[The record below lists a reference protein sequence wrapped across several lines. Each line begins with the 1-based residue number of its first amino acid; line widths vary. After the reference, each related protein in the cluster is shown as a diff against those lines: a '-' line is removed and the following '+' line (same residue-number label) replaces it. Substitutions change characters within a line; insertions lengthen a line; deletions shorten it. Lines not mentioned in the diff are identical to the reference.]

1 MGTWC
6 RAAQPGATAAAG
18 CTCGS
23 ALPIE
28 DIDMDYSKHSKLQR
42 KLLGLAVASCFGGAL
57 ANPVA
62 PQVATGQA
70 SFSQQGNVFTVANTP
85 NTIINWRSFSIGA
98 DEVTRFVQQGAGSKV
113 LNRITGQD
121 PSRILGSLQSN
132 GQVYLLNP
140 NGVLFGQGARIDVQG
155 LVASSLALSDADFL
169 AGRLH
174 FSGGTGAGK
183 VEHQG
188 QISTGQ
194 GGLVYLVAPQV
205 ENNGIIHAPG
215 GAVML
220 AAGHSVQLVD
230 GANPALQVVVS
241 APDDQALNLG
251 QVVAQGGRIGI
262 FGALVNQR
270 GTASADSAVRGAQGQ
285 VLLRASG
292 RTMVEGGS
300 RTTARGGGEVAVL
313 GPQVGLLGDARVD
326 ASGEEGGGSVLV
338 GGDYRGANAQLPNAR
353 QVYVGKDVVL
363 AADAGGSGQGGKVIV
378 WADDRASV
386 QGSIS
391 ARGGSL
397 GGDGGLVETSAHQL
411 ELGGLR
417 VDAGASQGRR
427 GRWLLDPFDIE
438 VKLAPGVPATL
449 SDVASFFSGPSTGVT
464 ELATSLL
471 NGATADVTLQ
481 ARHDITFVDPV
492 AIGAPGVGLLAQ
504 AGNHIMVKGKL
515 ATNGGMLRLQAN
527 DPASGAATGSGAVKL
542 MAGIETGMGAIE
554 LSGAEIEVGAG
565 VLLAGQEM
573 RWKADSMR
581 IGSGAQIQAANSVSL
596 NPYGASTE
604 IKLGQTSDG
613 TPGVLSLDG
622 AELSSIFTQNLNIGL
637 AQYGGLL
644 SVEGMLDLAGSN
656 AGNAMLTLASSAI
669 AVNGAL
675 KPRSGL
681 YLQSGGAV
689 SGNGSIFAPV
699 LLINAGSVALNG
711 PNQVMGLAASA
722 SGDISFSNIGNLN
735 LTFGN
740 GQVGVQTPGNVTLKA
755 GSLNQDP
762 GTPVR
767 AASLT
772 LDGSGQVNLASGGN
786 LAGSLRAEGVG
797 NLNYVDGGTLEVLA
811 LSQSDAVNSLGFG
824 NLRVRAS
831 DLVVNGAVNGNG
843 KPVQLEGASLR
854 LARTAAVSGGS
865 MLLRATS
872 GSLVS
877 EIGSQLSGGD
887 IGLEANAM
895 SLAGQANAEH
905 SIRVSSIGG
914 AAIRVGGTPTSESG
928 GLVLGNADL
937 GRLVAPNL
945 VIGGFAFDPSGKP
958 VFNAGN
964 ITADQLDLTGSAAL
978 TSLVLQTGGNV
989 DLLGTVKLP
998 AAAGLGAEAGGT
1010 LTNNAMLTAQSIK
1023 VRGGSVVLTGAAGS
1037 GMAADMIGIDSS
1049 GTIELGGNGPTGTPT
1064 TYLGGSGLA
1073 TLATPRLF
1081 ITAANG
1087 MKVGGAV
1094 SMPGRE
1100 LELEARAGLLQV
1112 AAPLQADV
1120 VHLNADAMD
1129 FTADVT
1135 ASLASLT
1142 PATAGHSI
1150 TIGASCGTACLSLT
1164 QLNRI
1169 AAATVGIGNR
1179 DDGSGEPIPG
1189 STPGSKPGTN
1199 AGTTSADTGTSNN
1212 FGAGA
1217 IHIGGAANLN
1227 PLTTRLGLL
1236 TTAGITQDTANAAAA
1251 LKVQE
1256 LGVEAN
1262 GNVQLDHSGNQV
1274 AHIAAVVGSGNF
1286 DFRSGQALS
1295 VVRLQGGSSAKGSG
1309 YDINGIQ
1316 VAGTATLHADGALA
1330 TDGAAIKAN
1339 KLVARSG
1346 ANIGGAAAALQT
1358 FVSELDAESTAT
1370 SGNAAIV
1377 ISNNAG
1383 APAPLTILQLKLAP
1397 GNGGAIALDNYGA
1410 TTLAPGALVNSDSG
1424 DIRLSAHSPLSIYGS
1439 VLSTSG
1445 DILLEAGD
1453 SGSGGDNLLIASG
1466 ALVKS
1471 SQGNVSLLAAT
1482 QVTYPPGSVQAPG
1495 GSIGINGE
1503 TVKPP
1508 ATPPTS
1514 IDQCQLDPTLPG
1526 CQLVLPPTEA
1536 QPSNPVQAAVN
1547 HTIQVIN
1554 SASNGDTA
1562 GQASVASAPDQGKEK
1577 AKKDDK
1583 SDKLSQEKTS
1593 GAKQHEAPAKMYC
1606 N

>member
-1 MGTWC
+1 
-6 RAAQPGATAAAG
+6 
-18 CTCGS
+18 
-23 ALPIE
+23 
-28 DIDMDYSKHSKLQR
+28 MDYSKHSKLQR
-42 KLLGLAVASCFGGAL
+42 KLLGLAIAACFGGAQ

-62 PQVATGQA
+62 PQVAAGQA

-85 NTIINWRSFSIGA
+85 NTIINWRSFSVGA
-98 DEVTRFVQQGAGSKV
+98 DEVTRFVQQGASSKV

-174 FSGGTGAGK
+174 FSGASGAGK
-183 VEHQG
+183 VAHQG
-188 QISTGQ
+188 QLNTGQ

-205 ENNGIIHAPG
+205 ENSGIIHAPG

-230 GANPALQVVVS
+230 GANPALHVVVS

-262 FGALVNQR
+262 FGALVKQR

-292 RTMVEGGS
+292 RSMLEGGS

-313 GPQVGLLGDARVD
+313 GPQVGLIGDARVD

-338 GGDYRGANAQLPNAR
+338 GGDYRGANPQLPNAR

-363 AADAGGSGQGGKVIV
+363 AADAGSSGKGGKVIV
-378 WADDRASV
+378 WADEMASV

-391 ARGGSL
+391 ARGGAL
-397 GGDGGLVETSAHQL
+397 GGDGGLVETSAQRL

-417 VDAGASQGRR
+417 VDAGAPRGRR
-427 GRWLLDPFDIE
+427 GQWLLDPFDIE
-438 VKLAPGVPATL
+438 VKLAPTVPATL
-449 SDVASFFSGPSTGVT
+449 YDVATFFSGPSTGVT
-464 ELATSLL
+464 EIATALL
-471 NGATADVTLQ
+471 NGASADVTLQ
-481 ARHDITFVDPV
+481 ARHDITFADPV
-492 AIGAPGVGLLAQ
+492 AIAAPGVGLLAQ

-542 MAGIETGMGAIE
+542 TAGIETGIGIIE

-581 IGSGAQIQAANSVSL
+581 IGSGAQLQAANSVSL
-596 NPYGASTE
+596 NPYSASTA
-604 IKLGQTSDG
+604 IKLGQVGDG

-622 AELSSIFTQNLNIGL
+622 TELASIATQNLNIGFS
-637 AQYGGLL
+637 QHGGVL
-644 SVEGMLDLAGSN
+644 SVEGMLDLSASN

-669 AVNGAL
+669 ALNGAL

-681 YLQSGGAV
+681 YLQTGGAV
-689 SGNGSIFAPV
+689 SGSGSITAPV

-740 GQVGVQTPGNVTLKA
+740 GLGGVQTPGNVTLKA
-755 GSLNQDP
+755 SSLNQAPDM
-762 GTPVR
+762 PVR

-786 LAGSLRAEGVG
+786 LVGSLRAQGVG
-797 NLNYVDGGTLEVLA
+797 ELNYVDSGTLEVLA
-811 LSQSDAVNSLGFG
+811 LSQSDAPNSAGFG
-824 NLRVRAS
+824 NLHVRANE
-831 DLVVNGAVNGNG
+831 LVVNGPVNGNG
-843 KPVQLEGASLR
+843 KPLQLEGTSLR
-854 LARTAAVSGGS
+854 LAPTASVSGGP

-877 EIGSQLSGGD
+877 ETGSQLSGVD

-895 SLAGQANAEH
+895 SLAGQASAEH

-937 GRLVAPNL
+937 GRLAAPNL
-945 VIGGFAFDPSGKP
+945 VIGGFVFDPSGNP
-958 VFNAGN
+958 VSSAGN
-964 ITADQLDLTGSAAL
+964 ITADQLDLSGSAAL
-978 TSLVLQTGGNV
+978 ASLVLQTGGKV
-989 DLLGTVKLP
+989 DLLGTLKLP

-1010 LTNNAMLTAQSIK
+1010 LSNNAMVSAQSIK
-1023 VRGGSVVLTGAAGS
+1023 LRGGSVVLSGAAGT
-1037 GMAADMIGIDSS
+1037 GMVADMIGIDSAGS
-1049 GTIELGGNGPTGTPT
+1049 IELGGSGPTGTPT

-1087 MKVGGAV
+1087 MKVAGALN
-1094 SMPGRE
+1094 MPGRE

-1112 AAPLQADV
+1112 AAPLQADI

-1135 ASLASLT
+1135 AKLASLT

-1150 TIGASCGTACLSLT
+1150 TIGAACGTACLSLT

-1179 DDGSGEPIPG
+1179 DDGSGEP
-1189 STPGSKPGTN
+1189 TPGTKPGTN
-1199 AGTTSADTGTSNN
+1199 AGSTDTGTSTS

-1236 TTAGITQDTANAAAA
+1236 TTAGITQDAANAAAA

-1256 LGVEAN
+1256 LGIDAG

-1274 AHIAAVVGSGNF
+1274 AHIAAAVGSGNL

-1295 VVRLQGGSSAKGSG
+1295 VVRLQGGNSATGSG
-1309 YDINGIQ
+1309 YDLNGIQ
-1316 VAGTATLHADGALA
+1316 VAGTVTLRSDGALA

-1339 KLVARSG
+1339 KLVARAG
-1346 ANIGGAAAALQT
+1346 ANIGSAAAALQT

-1370 SGNAAIV
+1370 SGSAPIV

-1383 APAPLTILQLKLAP
+1383 VPAPLTVLQLKLAP

-1445 DILLEAGD
+1445 NISLEAGN

-1471 SQGNVSLLAAT
+1471 SQGNVSLLAGS
-1482 QVTYPPGSVQAPG
+1482 QVSYAAGSVQAPG
-1495 GSIGINGE
+1495 GSIGVNGE
-1503 TVKPP
+1503 IVNPP
-1508 ATPPTS
+1508 TTPPTS

-1547 HTIQVIN
+1547 QTIQLIN
-1554 SASNGDTA
+1554 NTSSGDTA
-1562 GQASVASAPDQGKEK
+1562 GQASVASSPDEGKDK

-1583 SDKLSQEKTS
+1583 SDKLSQEKSS

>member
-1 MGTWC
+1 
-6 RAAQPGATAAAG
+6 
-18 CTCGS
+18 
-23 ALPIE
+23 
-28 DIDMDYSKHSKLQR
+28 MDYSKHSKLQR
-42 KLLGLAVASCFGGAL
+42 TLLGLAIAACFGSAQ

-62 PQVATGQA
+62 PQVAAGQA

-113 LNRITGQD
+113 LNRISGQD

-140 NGVLFGQGARIDVQG
+140 NGVLFGPGARIDVQG
-155 LVASSLALSDADFL
+155 LVASSLALSDGDFL

-183 VEHQG
+183 VAHQG
-188 QISTGQ
+188 QISTAQ
-194 GGLVYLVAPQV
+194 GGQVYLVAPQV
-205 ENNGIIHAPG
+205 ENSGIIHAPG

-230 GANPALQVVVS
+230 GANPAVQVVVS
-241 APDDQALNLG
+241 APADQALNLG
-251 QVVAQGGRIGI
+251 QVVAQGGRVGI

-270 GTASADSAVRGAQGQ
+270 GTISADSAVRGAQGQ

-292 RTMVEGGS
+292 RSMLEGGS
-300 RTTARGGGEVAVL
+300 RTTALGGGEVAVL
-313 GPQVGLLGDARVD
+313 GPQVGLVGDARVD
-326 ASGEEGGGSVLV
+326 ASGDAGGGSVLV
-338 GGDYRGANAQLPNAR
+338 GGDYRGANPRVPNAR

-363 AADAGGSGQGGKVIV
+363 AANAGGSGQGGKVIV
-378 WADDRASV
+378 WADEMASV

-391 ARGGSL
+391 ARGGTL
-397 GGDGGLVETSAHQL
+397 GGDGGLVETSAHRL
-411 ELGGLR
+411 ELAGLR
-417 VDAGASQGRR
+417 VDAGAPQGRR
-427 GRWLLDPFDIE
+427 GQWLLDPFDIE
-438 VKLAPGVPATL
+438 VKQAPGVPATL
-449 SDVASFFSGPSTGVT
+449 ADVASFWSGPTTGVT

-471 NGATADVTLQ
+471 NGASADVTLQ

-492 AIGAPGVGLLAQ
+492 AIAAPGVGLLAQ

-542 MAGIETGMGAIE
+542 TAGIETGIGVIE
-554 LSGAEIEVGAG
+554 LSGAGIEVGAG

-581 IGSGAQIQAANSVSL
+581 IGSGAQLQVANSVSL
-596 NPYGASTE
+596 NPYNASTA
-604 IKLGQTSDG
+604 IKLGQAGDD
-613 TPGVLSLDG
+613 TPSVLSLDG
-622 AELSSIFTQNLNIGL
+622 AELSSITTQNLNIGF
-637 AQYGGLL
+637 AQHGGLL
-644 SVEGMLDLAGSN
+644 SVEGLLDLAGSN

-669 AVNGAL
+669 AVNGTL
-675 KPRSGL
+675 KPKSGL
-681 YLQSGGAV
+681 SLQTGGAV
-689 SGNGSIFAPV
+689 SGGGSIIAPV

-722 SGDISFSNIGNLN
+722 AGDISFSNIGNLN

-740 GQVGVQTPGNVTLKA
+740 GQGGVQTPGNVSLKA
-755 GSLNQDP
+755 SSLNQDLS
-762 GTPVR
+762 TPVR

-772 LDGSGQVNLASGGN
+772 LDGSGQVNLASAGN
-786 LAGSLRAEGVG
+786 LVGSLRAEGVG
-797 NLNYVDGGTLEVLA
+797 SLNYVDGGTLEVLA
-811 LSQSDAVNSLGFG
+811 LSQSDAANSVGFG
-824 NLRVRAS
+824 NLRVRANE
-831 DLVVNGAVNGNG
+831 LVVNGPVNGNG
-843 KPVQLEGASLR
+843 KPLQLEGAALR
-854 LARTAAVSGGS
+854 LGRTAVVSGGS

-914 AAIRVGGTPTSESG
+914 AAIRVGGTPSNESG

-937 GRLVAPNL
+937 GRLAAPNL
-945 VIGGFAFDPSGKP
+945 VIGGLVFDPSGKP
-958 VFNAGN
+958 VFSAGN
-964 ITADQLDLTGSAAL
+964 IMADQLDLSGSAAL

-989 DLLGTVKLP
+989 DFLGTVKLP
-998 AAAGLGAEAGGT
+998 GAAGLGAEAGGV

-1023 VRGGSVVLTGAAGS
+1023 LRGGSVVLSGAAGT
-1037 GMAADMIGIDSS
+1037 GMAADMIGIDSAGS
-1049 GTIELGGNGPTGTPT
+1049 IELGGSGPTGTPT
-1064 TYLGGSGLA
+1064 TYLGGSALA

-1100 LELEARAGLLQV
+1100 LELEARSGLLQV

-1135 ASLASLT
+1135 AGLASLM

-1150 TIGASCGTACLSLT
+1150 TIGAACGTACLSLT

-1179 DDGSGEPIPG
+1179 DDGSGEAPPG
-1189 STPGSKPGTN
+1189 TKPGTN
-1199 AGTTSADTGTSNN
+1199 AATTGTDSAAS
-1212 FGAGA
+1212 FGTGA
-1217 IHIGGAANLN
+1217 IHIGGAANLH

-1236 TTAGITQDTANAAAA
+1236 STAGITQDTANAAAA
-1251 LKVQE
+1251 LQVLE
-1256 LGVEAN
+1256 LGIEAG

-1274 AHIAAVVGSGNF
+1274 EHIAAVVGAGNL
-1286 DFRSGQALS
+1286 DFRSGRALS
-1295 VVRLQGGSSAKGSG
+1295 VVRLQGGNSAKGSG
-1309 YDINGIQ
+1309 YDIKGIQ
-1316 VAGTATLHADGALA
+1316 VAGTATLRSDGALA
-1330 TDGAAIKAN
+1330 TDGVAIKAN
-1339 KLVARSG
+1339 KLVARAG
-1346 ANIGGAAAALQT
+1346 ANIGSAAAALQT
-1358 FVSELDAESTAT
+1358 FVSELDAESSAT
-1370 SGNAAIV
+1370 SGIAPIV

-1383 APAPLTILQLKLAP
+1383 APAPLTILQLKLAS
-1397 GNGGAIALDNYGA
+1397 GNGGAIALDNAGA

-1424 DIRLSAHSPLSIYGS
+1424 DIRLTAHSPLSIYGS

-1445 DILLEAGD
+1445 DILLEAGK
-1453 SGSGGDNLLIASG
+1453 SGSGGDNLLIDGA

-1471 SQGNVSLLAAT
+1471 NQGNVTLLAAT
-1482 QVTYPPGSVQAPG
+1482 QVTYAPGTVQAPG
-1495 GSIGINGE
+1495 GSVGVNG
-1503 TVKPP
+1503 TIVNPP
-1508 ATPPTS
+1508 ITPPTS
-1514 IDQCQLDPTLPG
+1514 IDQCQLDPALPG
-1526 CQLVLPPTEA
+1526 CQLVLPPTQA

-1547 HTIQVIN
+1547 QTIQLIN
-1554 SASNGDTA
+1554 SASSSGTP
-1562 GQASVASAPDQGKEK
+1562 GQASVTKAPDEGKDK

-1583 SDKLSQEKTS
+1583 SDKLSQEKSS

>member
-1 MGTWC
+1 
-6 RAAQPGATAAAG
+6 
-18 CTCGS
+18 
-23 ALPIE
+23 
-28 DIDMDYSKHSKLQR
+28 MDYSKHSTLQR
-42 KLLGLAVASCFGGAL
+42 RLLGVALTACFGGAQ

-62 PQVATGQA
+62 PQVAAGQA
-70 SFSQQGNVFTVANTP
+70 SFSQQGNVFTVANAP

-98 DEVTRFVQQGAGSKV
+98 DELTRFVQQGAGSKV

-174 FSGGTGAGK
+174 FSGGAGAGK
-183 VEHQG
+183 VAHQG
-188 QISTGQ
+188 LINTPQ
-194 GGLVYLVAPQV
+194 GGQVYLVAPQV
-205 ENNGIIHAPG
+205 ENSGIIHAPG

-230 GANPALQVVVS
+230 SADPALQVVLS
-241 APDDQALNLG
+241 APSDQALNLG
-251 QVVAQGGRIGI
+251 QVVAQGGRIGM

-270 GTASADSAVRGAQGQ
+270 GTVSADSAVRGAQGQ

-292 RTMVEGGS
+292 RTMLEGGS
-300 RTTARGGGEVAVL
+300 RTTARGGGALAVL
-313 GPQVGLLGDARVD
+313 GPQVGLVGDARLD
-326 ASGEEGGGSVLV
+326 ASGEAGGGSVLV
-338 GGDYRGANAQLPNAR
+338 GGDYRGANPQVPNAR

-363 AADAGGSGQGGKVIV
+363 AADALSSGKGGKVIV
-378 WADDRASV
+378 WADEVASV

-391 ARGGSL
+391 ARGGAL
-397 GGDGGLVETSAHQL
+397 GGDGGLVETSAHRL

-417 VDAGASQGRR
+417 VDAGAPQGRR
-427 GRWLLDPFDIE
+427 GQWLLDPFDIE
-438 VKLAPGVPATL
+438 VKLTPTMPATL
-449 SDVASFFSGPSTGVT
+449 SDVASFFSGPTTGVT
-464 ELATSLL
+464 ELATALL
-471 NGATADVTLQ
+471 NGASADVTLQ

-492 AIGAPGVGLLAQ
+492 AIAAPGVGLLAQ

-527 DPASGAATGSGAVKL
+527 DQASGAASGSGAVKL
-542 MAGIETGMGAIE
+542 TAGIETGIGVIE

-581 IGSGAQIQAANSVSL
+581 IGSGAQLQAANSVSL
-596 NPYGASTE
+596 NPYHASTA
-604 IKLGQTSDG
+604 IKLGQASDG
-613 TPGVLSLDG
+613 TPGVLGLDG
-622 AELSSIFTQNLNIGL
+622 AELASIITQNLNIGF
-637 AQYGGLL
+637 AQHGGLL

-656 AGNAMLTLASSAI
+656 AGNALLTLASSAI
-669 AVNGAL
+669 AVNGVL
-675 KPRSGL
+675 KPKSGL
-681 YLQSGGAV
+681 YLQTGGAV
-689 SGNGSIFAPV
+689 SGGGAIIAPV
-699 LLINAGSVALNG
+699 LLINAGSVALDG
-711 PNQVMGLAASA
+711 ANQVMGLAASA

-740 GQVGVQTPGNVTLKA
+740 GQGGVQTPGNVRLKA
-755 GSLNQDP
+755 SSLNQDIS
-762 GTPVR
+762 TPVR

-772 LDGSGQVNLASGGN
+772 LDGSGQVNLGSSGN
-786 LAGSLRAEGVG
+786 QVGSLRADGVG
-797 NLNYVDGGTLEVLA
+797 SLDYVDSGTLAVLA
-811 LSQSDAVNSLGFG
+811 LSQSDAGNAAGFAK
-824 NLRVRAS
+824 LRVRAN
-831 DLVVNGAVNGNG
+831 DLLINGPVNGNG

-854 LARTAAVSGGS
+854 LARTAAVSGGA
-865 MLLRATS
+865 MLLRATN

-895 SLAGQANAEH
+895 SLAGQANAAH
-905 SIRVSSIGG
+905 SIRVSSMGG
-914 AAIRVGGTPTSESG
+914 AAIRVGGTPVNESG

-937 GRLVAPNL
+937 GRLAAPNL
-945 VIGGFAFDPSGKP
+945 VIGGVIFDSSGKP
-958 VFNAGN
+958 VFHSGN
-964 ITADQLDLTGSAAL
+964 ITADQLDLSGSAAL
-978 TSLVLQTGGNV
+978 TSLVLQTSGNV
-989 DLLGTVKLP
+989 DLLGTLKLP
-998 AAAGLGAEAGGT
+998 AAAGLGAEAGGI
-1010 LTNNAMLTAQSIK
+1010 LTNNAMVSAHSIK
-1023 VRGGSVVLTGAAGS
+1023 VRGGSVVLTGAAGT
-1037 GMAADMIGIDSS
+1037 GMAAGMIGIDSA
-1049 GTIELGGNGPTGTPT
+1049 GTIELGGSAPSGAPT
-1064 TYLGGSGLA
+1064 TYLASNGLA

-1081 ITAANG
+1081 ITAASG
-1087 MKVGGAV
+1087 MKVGGALNL
-1094 SMPGRE
+1094 PGRE
-1100 LELEARAGLLQV
+1100 LELEARSGLLQV

-1135 ASLASLT
+1135 ANLASLT

-1150 TIGASCGTACLSLT
+1150 SIGAACGTACLSLT

-1179 DDGSGEPIPG
+1179 DDGSGEPMPGTKPGANAG
-1189 STPGSKPGTN
+1189 ST
-1199 AGTTSADTGTSNN
+1199 AADTGAGSN

-1236 TTAGITQDTANAAAA
+1236 TTAGITQDSANAAAA
-1251 LKVQE
+1251 LKVLE
-1256 LGVEAN
+1256 LGIEAG

-1274 AHIAAVVGSGNF
+1274 AHIAAVVSSGNL
-1286 DFRSGQALS
+1286 DFRSDQALS
-1295 VVRLQGGSSAKGSG
+1295 VLRLQGGDTSKGSG
-1309 YDINGIQ
+1309 YDINGVQ
-1316 VAGTATLHADGALA
+1316 VAGTATLRSDGALA

-1346 ANIGGAAAALQT
+1346 ANIGSAAAALQT
-1358 FVSELDAESTAT
+1358 FVSELDAESTAA
-1370 SGNAAIV
+1370 SGLAPIV

-1383 APAPLTILQLKLAP
+1383 APAPLTVLQLKLAS
-1397 GNGGAIALDNYGA
+1397 GNGGAIALDNYGP

-1445 DILLEAGD
+1445 NILLEAGN
-1453 SGSGGDNLLIASG
+1453 SGSGGDNLLIDGG

-1471 SQGNVSLLAAT
+1471 QQGNVTLLAAT
-1482 QVTYPPGSVQAPG
+1482 QVSYAPGTVQAPG
-1495 GSIGINGE
+1495 GSIGVNGA
-1503 TVKPP
+1503 TVNPP
-1508 ATPPTS
+1508 TIPPTS

-1526 CQLVLPPTEA
+1526 CQLVLPPTQA
-1536 QPSNPVQAAVN
+1536 QPTNPVQAAVN
-1547 HTIQVIN
+1547 QTIQVIN
-1554 SASNGDTA
+1554 SASDGA
-1562 GQASVASAPDQGKEK
+1562 APGQASLTSAPDEGKDK

-1583 SDKLSQEKTS
+1583 SDQLSQEKSS
-1593 GAKQHEAPAKMYC
+1593 GAKQHDAPAKMYC